1 MFIQQITQIDK
12 PIANSLMADTYPN
25 TNVLSFLTIHVS
37 TSPIKEKNITKQIAN
52 VTFIISPPNCFNLYF
67 VKNANL

>member
-1 MFIQQITQIDK
+1 
-12 PIANSLMADTYPN
+12 MADTYPN

-37 TSPIKEKNITKQIAN
+37 TSPIKEKNTIKQIAN
-52 VTFIISPPNCFNLYF
+52 VTFIISPPNCFTCYF